1 MNVQSR
7 VGTDAW
13 RSAPASAR
21 AGGGDR
27 GSGARGARRGR
38 LAANLDKRQT
48 NLGKLASASAICANP
63 MQVLWDLAE
72 LVLAPRPKPRDR
84 EEGEDLKQH
93 LNTVKEQM
101 AQLSEKAETM
111 ETTSRTARR
120 PPREG

>member
-1 MNVQSR
+1 
-7 VGTDAW
+7 
-13 RSAPASAR
+13 
-21 AGGGDR
+21 
-27 GSGARGARRGR
+27 
-38 LAANLDKRQT
+38 
-48 NLGKLASASAICANP
+48 